1 MKQLSKYFINQTYF
15 VKKEVIYDIKR
26 GYSGEDSCAKKAE
39 DISEKLPSIE
49 VKNNETNETVV
60 YYLDS
65 FIVDGDKF
73 DGSLFKKT
81 VHDDDETEITFQ
93 EYYGNLIEAEISD
106 LVKTYFSKNFSWF
119 KDNLVGLGIPAYAL
133 KNNGFSVSGE
143 GFEQIDFNEDYF
155 NEVKAE
161 VVKEEIR
168 RKANEVLDTYKYELV
183 GEEPKFE
190 VQPKGTEPAPTPD
203 PGSEP
208 EPTTDPTTDPSSE
221 PEP

>member
-1 MKQLSKYFINQTYF
+1 MKQLSKYFINQAYF
-15 VKKEVIYDIKR
+15 VKEEVIYDIKR

-39 DISEKLPSIE
+39 DIKEKLPSIE
-49 VKNNETNETVV
+49 VTNNENGESVV

-73 DGSLFKKT
+73 DDSAFKKT
-81 VHDDDETEITFQ
+81 VHNEDSETEITFQ
-93 EYYGNLIEAEISD
+93 EYYGNLVQKEILE
-106 LVKTYFSKNFSWF
+106 LVKTYFSKTFTWF
-119 KDNLVGLGIPAYAL
+119 AENLVGLGIPAYAL
-133 KNNGFSVSGE
+133 KNNGFTVSDE

-168 RKANEVLDTYKYELV
+168 RKAHEVLDAYKYELV

-203 PGSEP
+203 
-208 EPTTDPTTDPSSE
+208 TDPE
-221 PEP
+221 EK